1 MRPLLGCLAA
11 LATLTAVSA
20 QSSLEDQDS
29 LYGSIPN
36 EYHNQFTDEDKCP
49 PCFNCMLPAFECKQ
63 FSKCNEYNGQCEC
76 IDGFGGQDCV
86 EPLCGSLT
94 KDNNRPIRDGDSC
107 KCDEGWGGINCN
119 LCQTDSVCDQFMP
132 EGMQGTC
139 YKNGMIVNKFHQMCD
154 VTNKKIVEI
163 LDGKKP
169 QVTFSCDKND
179 AMCNFQF
186 WIAEKESFYCDLS
199 KCNFVHNLKT
209 NSSEYKCEEI
219 SCKCIPG
226 RMLCGES
233 GSIDISDFLTETITG
248 PGDFS
253 CDLEKKNCRFSEPS
267 MNDLILSVFGDKF
280 ITLHC
285 DSGECVHYSEIPG
298 YHMPGK
304 QKLSW
309 RTIITSAIVF
319 ALVFI
324 LVGIAGYFISQSPLF
339 KTGHIQ
345 LDGGDDD
352 DDGDD
357 SLLSYTPTTL
367 SFENVSY
374 SVNGRKILDNI
385 CGIVKPREMLA
396 IMGGSGA
403 GKTTLLDIL
412 AQKNKSGTITG
423 DIRVNGNVVSRHDL
437 KKIVGFVDQEDY
449 LLPTLTVYETVLNS
463 ALLRL
468 PRTMSMQNKEK
479 RVFEVLK
486 QLRILHIKDRVIG
499 SDFERG
505 ISGGEKRRVSIACE
519 LVTSPP
525 ILFLDEPTSGLD
537 SNNASNVIDC
547 LVRLS
552 RDYQRTLIF
561 TIHQPRSNIVSL
573 FDNLVL
579 LANGSMV
586 YSGEMIQCNEFF
598 FRNGYKCPKGYNIAD
613 YLIDIT
619 FDEKVKRSKSQLKIG
634 GADEENADFEDE
646 DDIHR
651 PRSSSSTSDIQ
662 REWEHFAVHRD
673 EASIS
678 KPKGDDAQTATDK
691 KIFEIFQRSSL
702 YDLLIGEIEN
712 AKVNATEIVF
722 KGNYHRATFLSQ
734 LAILSSRSFKN
745 IYRNPKLLLGTYCLS
760 LFMGVFCGVL
770 YYNVDNDIS
779 GFQNRLGLFFFFL
792 SFFGFS
798 TLTGLHSFSMER
810 IIFLKERSNNYYH
823 PLSYYLSK
831 IICDVLPLRVFPP
844 ILMLSVAYPL
854 IGLNWEDNAFL
865 KCLVILILFNLAV
878 AVEILIIGITVKDS
892 GNATLIGVLTLLFSL
907 LFSGLFI
914 NRDSLKFGYLQ
925 YLSMFHYGYEALAV
939 NEVKT
944 LTLREKKYG
953 LSIEIP
959 GATILSTFGFNIA
972 NLKPDMV
979 YLSLWFTAFVLIGYA
994 ALHYYVIEKR

>member
-1 MRPLLGCLAA
+1 MP
-11 LATLTAVSA
+11 V
-20 QSSLEDQDS
+20 DS

-36 EYHNQFTDEDKCP
+36 EMTQAFAADDKCP

-63 FSKCNEYNGQCEC
+63 YSKCNEFNGQCEC

-94 KDNNRPIRDGDSC
+94 DENNNRPLRGSDSC

-119 LCQTDSVCDQFMP
+119 VCQQDSVCDAFMP
-132 EGMQGTC
+132 EGMSGVC
-139 YKNGMIVNKFHQMCD
+139 YSNGMIVKKFHQMCD

-163 LDGKKP
+163 LNGKKP
-169 QVTFSCDKND
+169 QVTFSCDKADNV
-179 AMCNFQF
+179 CNFQF
-186 WIAEKESFYCDLS
+186 WIEEKESFYCDLDN
-199 KCNFVHNLKT
+199 CEFIHNLKT
-209 NSSEYKCEEI
+209 NTSEYKCKDI
-219 SCKCIPG
+219 ACKCVPG

-248 PGDFS
+248 PGEFA
-253 CDLEKKNCRFSEPS
+253 CDLEKKDCRFSEPS
-267 MNDLILSVFGDKF
+267 MNDLIQSVFGDSY

-285 DSGECVHYSEIPG
+285 ESGECLHVSEIPG
-298 YHMPGK
+298 YELPSK
-304 QKLSW
+304 PQLTWSSL
-309 RTIITSAIVF
+309 ITSA
-319 ALVFI
+319 LVI
-324 LVGIAGYFISQSPLF
+324 LFLGGFVSLMGYFISQSPLF
-339 KTGHIQ
+339 KTGSLQ
-345 LDGGDDD
+345 LSDDD
-352 DDGDD
+352 DDDD
-357 SLLSYTPTTL
+357 SSLLGYTPATVT
-367 SFENVSY
+367 FENVSY
-374 SVNGRKILDNI
+374 SVNGRKILHNI
-385 CGIVKPREMLA
+385 SGIVRPREMLA

-412 AQKNKSGTITG
+412 AQKNKSGVVTG
-423 DIRVNGNVVSRHDL
+423 EIMVNGNRIPRNDF

-449 LLPTLTVYETVLNS
+449 LLPTLTVFETVLNS

-468 PRTMSMQNKEK
+468 PRTMSLSNKKK
-479 RVFEVLK
+479 RVYEVLK

-561 TIHQPRSNIVSL
+561 SIHQPRSNIVSL
-573 FDNLVL
+573 FDSLVL
-579 LANGSMV
+579 LANGEMV

-598 FRNGYKCPKGYNIAD
+598 YRNGYKCPSGYNIAD
-613 YLIDIT
+613 YLVDIT
-619 FDEKVKRSKSQLKIG
+619 FEEKRPKRASDRLKIAG
-634 GADEENADFEDE
+634 VDEENADFEDE
-646 DDIHR
+646 EDDIHR
-651 PRSSSSTSDIQ
+651 PRSASSTSDLQ

-673 EASIS
+673 DTGII
-678 KPKGDDAQTATDK
+678 KPHNEESSVPEK
-691 KIFEIFQRSSL
+691 KIFEIFYKSSL
-702 YDLLIGEIEN
+702 YDLLMGDIEGV
-712 AKVNATEIVF
+712 KTNATDIVF
-722 KGNYHRATFLSQ
+722 KGSYQKANFFSQ
-734 LAILSSRSFKN
+734 LTILSSRSFKN
-745 IYRNPKLLLGTYCLS
+745 IYRNPKLLIGTHLLS
-760 LFMGVFCGVL
+760 LFMGIFCGVL

-823 PLSYYLSK
+823 PLSYYISK
-831 IICDVLPLRVFPP
+831 ILCDVLPLRVLPP
-844 ILMLSVAYPL
+844 VVLSCVAYPM
-854 IGLNWEDNAFL
+854 IGLNWEENAFI
-865 KCLVILILFNLAV
+865 KCITILILFNLAV
-878 AVEILIIGITVKDS
+878 AVEILIIGIVIKDS

-925 YLSMFHYGYEALAV
+925 YFSMFHYAYEALAV

-959 GATILSTFGFNIA
+959 GATILSTFGFNVA
-972 NLKPDMV
+972 DLYPDMIGLGAWFIGFTV
-979 YLSLWFTAFVLIGYA
+979 LGYL
-994 ALHYYVIEKR
+994 ALHYFVVEKR